1 MVILYGKKGVIT
13 ISLKKRLTFE
23 ELVQAN
29 RQQIL
34 EDREILDRIEDNL
47 EKRARDELSRRKEA

>member
-1 MVILYGKKGVIT
+1 MIT
-13 ISLKKRLTFE
+13 ISLKKRLSFE

-34 EDREILDRIEDNL
+34 EDKAFLDRIDENL
-47 EKRARDELSRRKEA
+47 EKRAKEILAKRKEA

>member
-1 MVILYGKKGVIT
+1 MIT
-13 ISLKKRLTFE
+13 ISLKKLLTFE

-34 EDREILDRIEDNL
+34 EDREFLDRIEENL
-47 EKRARDELSRRKEA
+47 EKRARDELSKRREA